1 MAQLLVRNLDPE
13 TKERLRK
20 RAALNGHSM
29 EAEARQILKLALNKP
44 IISPE
49 KGLGTLIAEMFEG
62 VGMDFEIP
70 KFSDEDWGLFEFP
83 DDESDDESDTTSS
96 ETPSRQSA

>member
-20 RAALNGHSM
+20 RAALNGTSM
-29 EAEARQILKLALNKP
+29 EAEARLILKLALNKP

-49 KGLGTLIAEMFEG
+49 KGLGTLIVEMFEG

-70 KFSDEDWGLFEFP
+70 KYSDEDWGLFELP
-83 DDESDDESDTTSS
+83 DEELDGESDITSMGL
-96 ETPSRQSA
+96 PDRHSA